1 MACRAGPTRPASSER
16 GTILVVDDDRELAS
30 MQRSVLERAGFAC
43 ELAHDD
49 AEAWEKVGAGVDLVL
64 LDIMMPGQTGPEF
77 LARMR
82 AEPRLPDIPVVFV
95 TGRAD
100 AETRIQCAA
109 MGAVDF
115 IAKPVRPGELVEKV
129 CRTLDRRAERSGGGT
144 DLLSSLE
151 SLEELLDA
159 AGDSD
164 ADVVAEASPVVAL
177 RSARGPSID
186 LVVGERTA
194 VSTELE
200 RRLLAECRAARS
212 ALAEQRR
219 LLTALFRL
227 HQTMRAG
234 ARPELLA
241 AIVVSLARRSLG
253 AEAAVLRVPAAE
265 TLRALAADPGD
276 DAPAIDWGSRDPVAR
291 CWRQWLPTSEE
302 ANGSVDTHHPLTV
315 GGAKLG
321 VLSLR
326 FATDRRSSPGLV
338 GFFAAAAAV
347 ALDASTRLDRARA
360 EALTDPLTGIQNR
373 RYCENRLAEDVQRSR
388 AFRQPLS
395 LLFLDVDHFK
405 RVNDSLGPRVGDQI
419 LCALSGVLAS
429 QLRSGDTIARYRDD
443 EFVAILP
450 DTDRE
455 AAHVVARRLQRVV
468 GRLANELASPIR
480 ELTMTIGMACYP
492 EDGERPADLL
502 DFADAAMRRGKA
514 AGRNRIER
522 DHDEPSD
529 ASADGTPAVLRT
541 LLGALDLR
549 DRYTGQHSRRV
560 AALSARLARWMG
572 CADREVRIA
581 AQGGLLHDIGK
592 LHVPSE
598 ILRKPGPLD
607 DEERRVMERH
617 ARIGADLTAA
627 IPPLAHLATAVR
639 SCQEHWD
646 GQGYPDGLA
655 GRDIPFVARIIA
667 VADAYDAMTTD
678 RSYRL
683 ALPADVVRDELER
696 CAGTQFDPE
705 VVTAML
711 ELALRER
718 AAIRPDRSS
727 APAPLDRYDLDG
739 IAERG

>member
-1 MACRAGPTRPASSER
+1 MACSAGPARPASLER

-30 MQRSVLERAGFAC
+30 LHKLVLERAGFAC

-49 AEAWEKVGAGVDLVL
+49 VEAWEKLGTGISLVL
-64 LDIMMPGQTGPEF
+64 LDIMMPGQTGPEL

-95 TGRAD
+95 TGRVD

-115 IAKPVRPGELVEKV
+115 IAKPVRSDELVDKV
-129 CRTLDRRAERSGGGT
+129 CRALDRRAETHGAGP
-144 DLLSSLE
+144 DLLTSLE
-151 SLEELLDA
+151 SLDELLGVEDEVD
-159 AGDSD
+159 G
-164 ADVVAEASPVVAL
+164 EASPSGAIV
-177 RSARGPSID
+177 RSSADAPDEIRGGD
-186 LVVGERTA
+186 RQELH
-194 VSTELE
+194 STTLE
-200 RRLLAECRAARS
+200 RRLLEECRAARN

-219 LLTALFRL
+219 LLTAVFRL

-241 AIVVSLARRSLG
+241 AIAVSLARRSLG

-265 TLRALAADPGD
+265 ALRALAADPGD
-276 DAPAIDWGSRDPVAR
+276 DAPAIDWTTRDPVAR

-302 ANGSVDTHHPLTV
+302 VGSCVETHHPLTV
-315 GGAKLG
+315 GGEKLG

-326 FATDRRSSPGLV
+326 FAADRRSSPRLV

-373 RYCENRLAEDVQRSR
+373 RYLENRLAEDVQRAR

-405 RVNDSLGPRVGDQI
+405 HVNDSLGHHVGDQL

-429 QLRSGDTIARYRDD
+429 QLRSGDTIARYGGD

-455 AAHVVARRLQRVV
+455 AAHTVARRLQRVV
-468 GRLANELASPIR
+468 GRLASEPGSQIR
-480 ELTMTIGMACYP
+480 ELTLTIGMACYP
-492 EDGERPADLL
+492 QDGERPADLV
-502 DFADAAMRRGKA
+502 DFADAAMRRGKT

-522 DHDEPSD
+522 DHEASGPASD
-529 ASADGTPAVLRT
+529 GGTPAVLRT

-549 DRYTGQHSRRV
+549 DRYTGRHSRRV
-560 AALSARLARWMG
+560 AALAARLARRMSCSDG
-572 CADREVRIA
+572 QVRIA

-607 DEERRVMERH
+607 AEERQVMERH

-627 IPPLAHLATAVR
+627 IPPLAHLASAVR

-655 GRDIPFVARIIA
+655 GRDIPLAARIIA

-683 ALPADVVRDELER
+683 ALPADVVRAELER
-696 CAGTQFDPE
+696 CAGTQFDPA
-705 VVTAML
+705 VVAAML
-711 ELALRER
+711 ELVRR
-718 AAIRPDRSS
+718 GGTRPL
-727 APAPLDRYDLDG
+727 AP
-739 IAERG
+739 RGKAT